1 MNYLNK
7 YQRGKQMSLESD
19 IKSLVASLG
28 LELYDTAVVNE
39 GDETIYRVSVI
50 DTEIEDG
57 KRKGVSLDKCVE
69 LTHLISP
76 LLDVTPPVSG
86 EYRLEVGSAGIERK
100 LVKLS
105 HFQKSIGENVSI
117 VLVDKEK
124 FKAILKDVKGNS
136 ISFLID
142 DTIRE
147 VDFNDINKAKTYFEW

>member
-105 HFQKSIGENVSI
+105 HFQNPLFRPSGKLLIL
-117 VLVDKEK
+117 LVG
-124 FKAILKDVKGNS
+124 ARG
-136 ISFLID
+136 
-142 DTIRE
+142 
-147 VDFNDINKAKTYFEW
+147 FEPPTP